1 MTVHLR
7 KTMPSRVDFYLIKTP
22 TLQASLDFVCRLIEK
37 IYKQGHH
44 FYIHTPDHSTAKQL
58 NDLLWTF
65 NDISFIPH
73 AIYDAA
79 LNPAQKPPI
88 LIGYDEQTKLTGEIL
103 VNLTSRAPEFFA
115 QFSRIIEIIPSQDEL
130 QQLGRERFKT
140 YRSHNCELFTHDLRT
155 K

>member
-1 MTVHLR
+1 
-7 KTMPSRVDFYLIKTP
+7 MPIRVDFYLIKTP

-44 FYIHTPDHSTAKQL
+44 FYIHTSDYSAAKQL
-58 NDLLWTF
+58 NDSLWTF

-73 AIYDAA
+73 ALHDVA
-79 LNPAQKPPI
+79 LNSTQKTPI
-88 LIGYDEQTKLTGEIL
+88 LIGHDENTKCSGEIL
-103 VNLTSRAPEFFA
+103 VNLTSRIPDFFA

-130 QQLGRERFKT
+130 QQSGRERFKI
-140 YRSHNCELFTHDLRT
+140 YRSHNCELFTHDLRM